1 MKKIVE
7 TQFNKRVG
15 LTVWLYTP
23 KYVNKLK
30 RYGLLHYVSRKMN
43 YAIIYVD
50 ETDRERT
57 EKNLKKQHFVRDVEY
72 CYNCEISYTFDGVLD
87 KVTEM
92 TEEKKQE
99 ESDNE
104 FSIFS
109 QISEWGE
116 Y

>member
-1 MKKIVE
+1 ME
-7 TQFNKRVG
+7 TSFNKRVG
-15 LTVWLYTP
+15 LTVWLYTT

-50 ETDRERT
+50 KADRERT
-57 EKNLKKQHFVRDVEY
+57 EKYLKKQHFVRDIEY
-72 CYNCEISYTFDGVLD
+72 CYNCEIPYTFENVLD
-87 KVTEM
+87 KVTEL
-92 TEEKKQE
+92 TKEEKE
-99 ESDNE
+99 EEAENE

-109 QISEWGE
+109 QLSEWGD